1 MQHVRRGNQQ
11 AIAVDEKCVAVKS
24 VLKSMCR
31 RIFFEGIDD
40 RTNRR
45 RYGLI
50 GGIRIRSRSDF
61 GLGGSDQIS
70 KRDKNRK
77 ADHRRTSLRN
87 VNESSL
93 LLCVYHFAGRLTFV
107 ISILGHTPVDA

>member
-1 MQHVRRGNQQ
+1 VR
-11 AIAVDEKCVAVKS
+11 
-24 VLKSMCR
+24 R
-31 RIFFEGIDD
+31 RIFVEGIDD

-50 GGIRIRSRSDF
+50 GGMRIRSRWDF

-77 ADHRRTSLRN
+77 ADHRCTSLRN
-87 VNESSL
+87 VKESSL
-93 LLCVYHFAGRLTFV
+93 LLCAYHFAGRLTFV